1 MKGKFAQPNI
11 VSKYYEHD
19 SLQNFILLFMSLLTA
34 LIVKNSHMLAGI
46 YYIFLKNVLDQ
57 T

>member
-34 LIVKNSHMLAGI
+34 LIVKTSHMLAGI